1 MNPDDEMPW
10 IQSERELILVLMAQN
25 KPIYGAC
32 FGAQQ
37 ISKALGYAVLKSP
50 VKEVGWDDVYLESEI
65 IPNIPSRLKAYI
77 GMRICFKYR
86 NKQNYYFQG
95 TILGTKDLSSIIM

>member
-1 MNPDDEMPW
+1 MPW

-37 ISKALGYAVLKSP
+37 ISKALG
-50 VKEVGWDDVYLESEI
+50 I
-65 IPNIPSRLKAYI
+65 TNISVSSARGSTPSFIY
-77 GMRICFKYR
+77 G
-86 NKQNYYFQG
+86 
-95 TILGTKDLSSIIM
+95 